1 MSSITAERII
11 ECWKRHRAAFVAHA
25 RTYVNDPDL
34 AEDLSQDLAATALAS
49 AHTYRGSADLHAIR
63 AWLLGILNHLCSRA
77 RSRHAREAAGIERLV
92 DHLNA
97 ERGKLSRGTLY
108 DATIWLLRVANLD
121 SRQTYVIRAR
131 IDGETLT
138 AMATHL
144 HCDVRTVR
152 ATLQAAITRLRQCPY
167 NDLPTADLSQH
178 EIKSGDRVTIYRR
191 PQRTGSGL
199 ARARLARL
207 K

>member
-1 MSSITAERII
+1 MSIPAERIT
-11 ECWKRHRAAFVAHA
+11 ECWQRHRAAFVAHA
-25 RTYVNDPDL
+25 RTYVNDPDI
-34 AEDLSQDLAATALAS
+34 AEDLAQDLAATALAS
-49 AHTYRGSADLHAIR
+49 ADTYRGSADLRAVR
-63 AWLLGILNHLCSRA
+63 AWLIGILNHLCSHTRT
-77 RSRHAREAAGIERLV
+77 RHQREQASMERLV

-121 SRQTYVIRAR
+121 ARQTYVVRAR

-138 AMATHL
+138 AMAAHMQ
-144 HCDVRTVR
+144 CDVRTVR
-152 ATLQAAITRLRQCPY
+152 ATLQAAITQLRACPY

-178 EIKSGDRVTIYRR
+178 DIRSGDRVTIYHR

-199 ARARLARL
+199 DRAKLARL